1 METNKNMNISFQ
13 KKVWIVAAIVSL
25 FIVVLWIL
33 KAIFSVLLLVLA
45 GILIALYF
53 HGLSSLLNRKLG
65 IPNKV
70 SLVIAT
76 VGSILLLILFLWFTG
91 DRIQQQVQQLSDSLP
106 SAVDDLKQ
114 KVNAHPIG
122 QKIMNRVSSG
132 DGFSKSSAVL
142 QSFFRTTFG
151 VLGDIYVVLFL
162 GLFFTASPKIYK
174 KGFIKLIPK
183 NSQAKGEEVIDKI
196 GSTLT
201 KWLKGMIF
209 SMLVVFAL
217 TAIGLAILG
226 VPMWLVL
233 ALIAGLL
240 SFVPN
245 FGPLLALIPAVLIGF
260 MEGPTMALLILGLY
274 MLIQL
279 LESNLIMPQIQKK
292 LIHIP
297 PALMIIAQLVMG
309 VLIGGW
315 GLVLATALTAIVM
328 VVLQEVYIKKQEVQ
342 TSSEKSQ

>member
-1 METNKNMNISFQ
+1 
-13 KKVWIVAAIVSL
+13 
-25 FIVVLWIL
+25 
-33 KAIFSVLLLVLA
+33 
-45 GILIALYF
+45 
-53 HGLSSLLNRKLG
+53 
-65 IPNKV
+65 
-70 SLVIAT
+70 
-76 VGSILLLILFLWFTG
+76 
-91 DRIQQQVQQLSDSLP
+91 
-106 SAVDDLKQ
+106 
-114 KVNAHPIG
+114 
-122 QKIMNRVSSG
+122 
-132 DGFSKSSAVL
+132 
-142 QSFFRTTFG
+142 
-151 VLGDIYVVLFL
+151 VVLFL